1 VRTPPRDAAQLD
13 TGYHRRRLAGRLEDP
28 KFRAEFERA
37 GREIAA
43 TDGLIRR
50 VDELRQ
56 QANVT
61 KAGLAR
67 AIGKD
72 PASIRRLFTSEANP
86 TIRTFVAMLDVLG
99 AELTI
104 TPKPTRPSRSARDRS
119 AAA

>member
-1 VRTPPRDAAQLD
+1 MDA
-13 TGYHRRRLAGRLEDP
+13 GYHRRRLAERLEDP
-28 KFRAEFERA
+28 EFRAAFERA

-43 TDGLIRR
+43 TDQLIRR
-50 VDELRQ
+50 LDELRLE
-56 QANVT
+56 ANIT
-61 KAGLAR
+61 KAELAR

-86 TIRTFVAMLDVLG
+86 TIRTLVAMLDVLG

-104 TPKPTRPSRSARDRS
+104 TPKPARPPRRGSRSAPDRS

>member
-1 VRTPPRDAAQLD
+1 MD
-13 TGYHRRRLAGRLEDP
+13 TGYHSRRLAERLEDP
-28 KFRAEFERA
+28 EFRAEFERA
-37 GREIAA
+37 SREIAA
-43 TDGLIRR
+43 TDRLIRR

-72 PASIRRLFTSEANP
+72 PASVRRLFTSEANP

-104 TPKPTRPSRSARDRS
+104 TPKPTAPSERPSRSARDGS